1 MRSFD
6 EIFAISAARKGGAH
20 ALNALL
26 EPALDPDEFCKI
38 GDDRILSRFAFQ
50 IFCAGFNWKVVD
62 AKWPGHEEAFKGF
75 DPHKVAMMDD
85 AWFDA
90 LLQDERIIRFGA
102 KIKSIQQNAVF
113 ITELTTEY
121 GSAAAAIGRWPN
133 DDYIGLLDML
143 KKRGARL
150 GGATGAYALRYL
162 RRDGFILSRDV
173 TARLVAEGVIDKP
186 PTSKAAMVK
195 VQAAFNTWAEQS
207 GRGLTEISRVLA
219 MSIG

>member
-6 EIFAISAARKGGAH
+6 EIFAIAADRKGGVD
-20 ALNALL
+20 ALNAML
-26 EPALDPDEFCKI
+26 EPALSPQDFCKI
-38 GDDRILSRFAFQ
+38 GDDRILSRFAHQ

-85 AWFDA
+85 AWFDE
-90 LLQDERIIRFGA
+90 LLQDERIIRHGT
-102 KIKSIQQNAVF
+102 KIRSIQENAVF
-113 ITELTTEY
+113 ITELAAEH
-121 GSAAAAIGRWPN
+121 GSAAQAIGMWPN
-133 DDYIGLLDML
+133 RDYIGLLDML

-150 GGATGAYALRYL
+150 GGATGAYALRFL
-162 RRDGFILSRDV
+162 GRDSFILSRDV
-173 TARLVAEGVIDKP
+173 VARLVAEGVIDKA
-186 PTSKAAMVK
+186 PTSKNALAK
-195 VQAAFNTWAEQS
+195 VQAAFNTWADQS